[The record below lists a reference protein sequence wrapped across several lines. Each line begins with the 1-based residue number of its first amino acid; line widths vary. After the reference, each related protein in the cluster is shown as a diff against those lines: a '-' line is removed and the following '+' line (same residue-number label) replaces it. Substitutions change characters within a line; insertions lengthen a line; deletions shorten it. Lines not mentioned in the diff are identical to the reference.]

1 MIYKCKFAVQFLKM
15 KLKKIITSLL
25 LSFGLLSCSNAQK
38 TEFSTKALAEKLTTI
53 DQHQISFK
61 EILDT
66 FKGKTIV
73 IDVWAS
79 WCGDCIKAMPQMK
92 ELQANNPNVAYLFF
106 SLDKNITKWK
116 LVIEKYQLEGNHYL
130 INGGMKDSFGEEI
143 DLNWIPRYIIIDK
156 TGKIV
161 IYRAIETDFEKIN
174 TTLKSLNK

>member
-1 MIYKCKFAVQFLKM
+1 MRYKCKFALQFLKM
-15 KLKKIITSLL
+15 KLKKIIISLL
-25 LSFGLLSCSNAQK
+25 LSFALLSCTNAQK
-38 TEFSTKALAEKLTTI
+38 TEFSTKALTEKLTTL
-53 DQHQISFK
+53 DTHQISFQD
-61 EILDT
+61 ILNE

-73 IDVWAS
+73 IDIWAS

-106 SLDKNITKWK
+106 SLDKNINNWK
-116 LVIEKYQLEGNHYL
+116 TGIQKYQLEGNHYL
-130 INGGMKDSFGEEI
+130 INGGMKDSFGKEI
-143 DLNWIPRYIIIDK
+143 DLNCIPRYIVIDK